1 MGLFDF
7 FKSKKTDELLTETA
21 KTTYE
26 IFESYPLE
34 KLIEYFM
41 KKEKFKDDKKKFVEI
56 TGQAFPK
63 GGVPFIAEAYLYN
76 LIFSSKEQGGLG
88 ISVDNKEKI
97 CKSTLFYRWKSNLDV
112 YGDAELYKVP
122 NRFAKNGGMI
132 NNKKY
137 ELLNILEEKGLL
149 DKLEE
154 YDIMIE
160 SLIGYSID
168 DKKREKIVEYFCDRE
183 SFVFDERMT
192 VGDEGT
198 IKARFSLCCTV
209 VKRPEWLERLQMFKR
224 DENGEKTEEYITLE
238 DVLSL
243 KTEAE
248 IAEFFQYT
256 VDPKSLE
263 ILKRM

>member
-7 FKSKKTDELLTETA
+7 FKSKKADEVSTETV

-34 KLIEYFM
+34 KLIEYFI
-41 KKEKFKDDKKKFVEI
+41 KKEKYKDDKKKFVEI

-63 GGVPFIAEAYLYN
+63 GGVPFIAEAYLHN

-112 YGDAELYKVP
+112 YEDAELYKIP
-122 NRFAKNGGMI
+122 NKFAKNGGMI

-137 ELLNILEEKGLL
+137 ELLIILEEKGLL

-168 DKKREKIVEYFCDRE
+168 DKKRKLIVEYFCDRN

-192 VGDEGT
+192 VGDEKT
-198 IKARFSLCCTV
+198 IKARFSLCKTV
-209 VKRPEWLERLQMFKR
+209 MRPESLEILGMFKR

-238 DVLSL
+238 DVLPL
-243 KTEAE
+243 KTAE
-248 IAEFFQYT
+248 EVNEFIQYT
-256 VDPKSLE
+256 ADPERLE